1 MCAQP
6 AKARLGLKSFAV
18 LAAVVLAAVFLILY
32 SLRPTARVVAVS
44 RGHADDAR
52 HGSVTVEARHELDL
66 NTEVGGRVIKSLVD
80 VGKAFKE
87 GDFMAQIDTGDID
100 LAIETAQNTY
110 DTLKSRIAVG
120 SSIELQIETA
130 AANLANDERLNKMG
144 QVSDVALA
152 TERRSLQAL
161 QQSLE
166 LEKVNNESQLRT
178 DAIDIK
184 SKKRQKEK
192 MTIMAPFDG
201 VVSAVQALPGS
212 LIPGGSGIAHFL
224 TNDCT
229 VEARISEEN
238 FAGIAVG
245 DKATVIFLGYD
256 SAKPFDATVTKILP
270 TAESTTQRYVVYLD
284 VKIPPERLKPGM
296 TGEVSILVGTDPW
309 ALLAPRRALAGDKL
323 LVVSGG
329 RVEVRTVKTGF
340 VGLNK
345 VQILDGVKEG
355 DLVIAEDLDQFHP
368 GERVRTDILAN

>member
-52 HGSVTVEARHELDL
+52 PGSVTVEARHELDL